1 MTNLKK
7 GSTGS
12 AVVTMQTMLIACGYS
27 CGASGADGDFGKNT
41 LAAVTA
47 FQEANGL
54 EVDGIYGS
62 LTRAALE
69 KAYDGA
75 SDTTPASV
83 ASSGCDAAKV
93 IGQLVSLL
101 Q

>member
-41 LAAVTA
+41 LAALTASQTSTSVKDPAWSMRGQVTSPVRA
-47 FQEANGL
+47 
-54 EVDGIYGS
+54 S
-62 LTRAALE
+62 L
-69 KAYDGA
+69 
-75 SDTTPASV
+75 
-83 ASSGCDAAKV
+83 
-93 IGQLVSLL
+93 
-101 Q
+101 